1 MAAPVYLKMSARLHY
16 ICSTAG
22 SREKRMG
29 EESTEWAGW
38 REEGWT
44 RTDLLDHL
52 VAEDVIAVKHLDGPD
67 GAGVGVA
74 RVLDLGEAA
83 LADGLADLV
92 RAHPSLPPPPDVAA
106 LGSAILPSV
115 GEEDARRGSL
125 GLRWLAR
132 LVRRDKGRE
141 RRAGAEWA
149 RQWRRATSVLVE
161 DIGGRKK
168 NEKRIRLSR
177 GLR

>member
-52 VAEDVIAVKHLDGPD
+52 VVEDVIAVKHLDGPD

-92 RAHPSLPPPPDVAA
+92 RAHPSLPPPPPPPLSPLWAPPSFPPWGRRTHDEDRWVCVG
-106 LGSAILPSV
+106 LLDWFDETRGGS
-115 GEEDARRGSL
+115 GGRGRS
-125 GLRWLAR
+125 GRASGGAR
-132 LVRRDKGRE
+132 LRSSWK
-141 RRAGAEWA
+141 
-149 RQWRRATSVLVE
+149 T
-161 DIGGRKK
+161 
-168 NEKRIRLSR
+168 
-177 GLR
+177 